1 MCVCLSGFFLLLL
14 LFFFFFFFR
23 CVCVCVCL
31 VVVFV
36 LLFSGLFGVVL
47 YVCFCCCLF
56 VLGFCIS
63 LQLLQQHFA
72 LPVDV

>member
-1 MCVCLSGFFLLLL
+1 MCVCVSEWVFSCFFL
-14 LFFFFFFFR
+14 
-23 CVCVCVCL
+23 VCVCVSL

-36 LLFSGLFGVVL
+36 LLFSGLFGVAL